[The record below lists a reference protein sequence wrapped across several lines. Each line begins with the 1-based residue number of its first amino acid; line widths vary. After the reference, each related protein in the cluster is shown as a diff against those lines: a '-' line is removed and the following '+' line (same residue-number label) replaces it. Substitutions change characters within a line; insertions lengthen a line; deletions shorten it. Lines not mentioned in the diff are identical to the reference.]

1 MPPIYQK
8 SFLIPS
14 FATDRFD
21 RLKCSYLLGLAQEV
35 AGDHSA
41 LLGADYSHTRL
52 YWVIT
57 RQRVQITRLPAAGET
72 ITLETWPMPTTRVAY
87 PRSTIAYD
95 EQGAEL
101 FRSISLWVLMD
112 PESRAMVLP
121 GKSGVQ
127 VDGLL
132 RGSELAVPGSLAPG
146 TLTNTAQRT
155 VYYTELDVNGHM
167 NNARY
172 LDHLADLLPG
182 SFHENHVIRDMTLG
196 YLAEAREGDTLLQQW
211 QLEENG
217 HLRLEIT
224 RPGGEKNHRIFSA
237 DVQFGADIL

>member
-172 LDHLADLLPG
+172 LDWLDDLL
-182 SFHENHVIRDMTLG
+182 SAQFHSSHI
-196 YLAEAREGDTLLQQW
+196 AREFTVCYLSEGREGETVDLRWELSP
-211 QLEENG
+211 EG
-217 HLRLEIT
+217 ILRLDGLRT
-224 RPGGEKNHRIFSA
+224 GDDRAGHQRIFSA
-237 DVQFGADIL
+237 QMLYG